1 VVQIFKVAAHVQIYL
16 AIIVANCSVSDAH
29 AQTCNP
35 EQIAAIDEELPDVV
49 PIASGD
55 TALQVFERMY
65 GCSVSSLAEA
75 TVGAPVLDA
84 SGQTVG
90 SLEDIVVVGEG
101 SELAAVVKY
110 GGFLGIGNR
119 TVAVPSEQVSVE
131 SAGIV
136 TSVTR
141 EQVEIA
147 PEYEV
152 LDQSVFSKVDLIA
165 RWGASIAALF
175 LPPQRELLR
184 ALSVPSEAV
193 VTLGQTEVGQTE
205 LRMFVKTSLIE
216 TLELSKEGYRPCEFA
231 DGEYTRPS
239 TNQSTFS
246 CSLNVE

>member
-184 ALSVPSEAV
+184 ALSVPSEA
-193 VTLGQTEVGQTE
+193 GQTE